1 MSDKKLKLN
10 DMHQEKGASIWLS
23 TLPLKDE
30 GYCLNKQEFSDLVKL
45 RYGWPSSR
53 LPTQCI
59 CGAQCDV
66 QNSLSCKKGGFAT
79 LRHNHIKNVTAELL
93 SQVTKHLKIE
103 PVLQSLTGKTFEQ
116 RTANTSD
123 AARLD
128 ISARGFWTK
137 YQMAFFDVKI
147 FDPNAKKDSAQSLQ
161 RCYNNNEKEN
171 KRPYNMIVLQVENG
185 SFTPL
190 AFSINGRMGR
200 EASKC
205 YSRIAEMLSE
215 KRDEPYSLT
224 MSWIRGKLSFSLMRL
239 IITCIRGSRTF
250 KPNEEKQC
258 TSEIGSYSETR
269 SKTKELLCINCYI

>member
-1 MSDKKLKLN
+1 
-10 DMHQEKGASIWLS
+10 MHQEKGASIWLS

-66 QNSLSCKKGGFAT
+66 QHSLSCKKGGFAT

-103 PVLQSLTGKTFEQ
+103 PVLQSLTDKTFEQ

-147 FDPNAKKDSAQSLQ
+147 FDPNAKKYSAQSLQ

-190 AFSINGRMGR
+190 ALVSMEEWVGKHQNVTHG
-200 EASKC
+200 SLKC
-205 YSRIAEMLSE
+205 CLKNA
-215 KRDEPYSLT
+215 T
-224 MSWIRGKLSFSLMRL
+224 
-239 IITCIRGSRTF
+239 
-250 KPNEEKQC
+250 NH
-258 TSEIGSYSETR
+258 TR
-269 SKTKELLCINCYI
+269 